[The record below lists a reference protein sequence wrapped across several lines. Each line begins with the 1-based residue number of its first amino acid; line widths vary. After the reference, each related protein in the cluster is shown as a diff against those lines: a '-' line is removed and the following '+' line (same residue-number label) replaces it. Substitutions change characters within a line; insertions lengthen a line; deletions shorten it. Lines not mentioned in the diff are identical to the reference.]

1 LREKVDESAR
11 RAIAP
16 DAVVQAVLHALT
28 ARRPRTRYLVGA
40 DAKLRALMV
49 KWLPDRLQDWILK
62 KVLKLP
68 RPIRDSDSNS

>member
-1 LREKVDESAR
+1 VDESAR
-11 RAIAP
+11 RALPP

-28 ARRPRTRYLVGA
+28 AGRPRTRYLVGA

-49 KWLPDRLQDWILK
+49 TWLPDRLQDWILK

-68 RPIRDSDSNS
+68 PAI